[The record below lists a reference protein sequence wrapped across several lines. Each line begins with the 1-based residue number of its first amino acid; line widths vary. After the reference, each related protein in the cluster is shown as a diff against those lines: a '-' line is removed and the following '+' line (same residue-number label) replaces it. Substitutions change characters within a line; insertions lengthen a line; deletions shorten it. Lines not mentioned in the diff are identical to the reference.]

1 MLQGVFI
8 VKVVDMISVLSHSGQ
23 LMAEGSESSES
34 ESDLLHLN
42 MDDMSVQSGILWITF
57 ATVEKEKLSTH
68 GKKFGKKHM
77 TSYRNSGQYVQ
88 WDFTCLHDFMV
99 ISSSVKIEINQKSTI
114 LSLFRSYCNS
124 CVLVYRFEIIDL
136 HLSDQQHHK

>member
-68 GKKFGKKHM
+68 GRKIWKETHDVLKKF
-77 TSYRNSGQYVQ
+77 R
-88 WDFTCLHDFMV
+88 
-99 ISSSVKIEINQKSTI
+99 TI
-114 LSLFRSYCNS
+114 CAVGFYM
-124 CVLVYRFEIIDL
+124 FA
-136 HLSDQQHHK
+136 